1 MGSVSLPFPEGAPH
15 HEEGSPVRIL
25 FRPETV
31 SVQTQG
37 VPPDKDLKLLVQGQV
52 TERIFAGSQQ
62 RLRIAVES
70 LQGIRPVMPMPVY
83 GRRLTQIEAIQP
95 NLPGGEQLSPGQMV
109 RIGLKAYH
117 ILEPT
122 GLKILIYPGPSRE
135 TDEALD
141 FGCRFAEAARGPTT
155 ILTVVE
161 QNTSLDEAH
170 SLNAT
175 IKPKH
180 FLHLSNLSTKI
191 RQGDIGAEVISEAQ
205 EGHYEVVVISRQ
217 AKAPNLSGPDF
228 GSIAQQ
234 VLIDAA
240 LPVLLVGTSR
250 QKIERILI
258 CTAAG
263 EPGKV
268 DVLFGARVA
277 RQVGAHATIL
287 HVLRPRPTQSEVRRV
302 ERHLR
307 QAQSSLEAVGVA
319 SECRL
324 KENVPVVDGI
334 IQEAEEGNYDLI
346 VIGAPMQPLAHQYRW
361 IDTASKIIE
370 GTDRPILVVPM
381 VS

>member
-1 MGSVSLPFPEGAPH
+1 M
-15 HEEGSPVRIL
+15 
-25 FRPETV
+25 
-31 SVQTQG
+31 
-37 VPPDKDLKLLVQGQV
+37 KLLVQGQV

-62 RLRIAVES
+62 RLRIAIES

-95 NLPGGEQLSPGQMV
+95 NLPGGEQMSPGQMV

-122 GLKILIYPGPSRE
+122 GLKMLICPGPSGE

-141 FGCRFAEAARGPTT
+141 FGCRFAEAARGPAT

-161 QNTSLDEAH
+161 PNTSLDEAH

-175 IKPKH
+175 LQPRH
-180 FLHLSNLSTKI
+180 FSHLPNLSTKI
-191 RQGDIGAEVISEAQ
+191 RQGDMVAEIISEAQ
-205 EGHYEVVVISRQ
+205 EGHYEVVVIGRQ
-217 AKAPNLSGPDF
+217 GKASSLSGPDF

-234 VLIDAA
+234 VLTHAA
-240 LPVLLVGTSR
+240 LPVLLVGISP

-277 RQVGAHATIL
+277 RQVGAHTTIL
-287 HVLRPRPTQSEVRRV
+287 HILRPRSTPSEVRRV
-302 ERHLR
+302 EWHLR
-307 QAQSSLEAVGVA
+307 QAQSSLEALGV
-319 SECRL
+319 SNECSL
-324 KENVPVVDGI
+324 KQNVPIVDGI
-334 IQEAEEGNYDLI
+334 IREGEEGNYDLI
-346 VIGAPMQPLAHQYRW
+346 VIGAPLQPQAHQYRW
-361 IDTASKIIE
+361 IDTASQIIE
-370 GTDRPILVVPM
+370 GTNKPILVVPM
-381 VS
+381 VSYM